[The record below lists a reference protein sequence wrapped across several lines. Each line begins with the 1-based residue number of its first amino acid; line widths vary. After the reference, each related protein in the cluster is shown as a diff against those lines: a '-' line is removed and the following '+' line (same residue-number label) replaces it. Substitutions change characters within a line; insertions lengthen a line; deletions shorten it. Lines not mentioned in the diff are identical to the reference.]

1 MSGSEHNILEA
12 YLSHTLMNVFCWP
25 IQHTLK
31 LDVVTDI
38 KTRVHGKYLV
48 QFLLGRFTKLQEVTT
63 Y

>member
-1 MSGSEHNILEA
+1 MSESEHNFLEV
-12 YLSHTLMNVFCWP
+12 YLSHTCMKVFCWP

-31 LDVVTDI
+31 LDAVTDI
-38 KTRVHGKYLV
+38 KSRVYGKYLE